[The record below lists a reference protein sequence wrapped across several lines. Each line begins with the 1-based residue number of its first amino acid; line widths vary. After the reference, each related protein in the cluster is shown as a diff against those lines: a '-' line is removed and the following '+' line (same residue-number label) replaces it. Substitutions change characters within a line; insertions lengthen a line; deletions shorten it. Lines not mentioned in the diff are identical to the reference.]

1 MMMGSAPA
9 EGNLGTPTGIH
20 FLRRSNCYTCT
31 LLFVILIVIV
41 IVIVNLIYLL
51 FIFDL
56 YGN

>member
-31 LLFVILIVIV
+31 LFVILIVIV